1 MAANR
6 RRNLEQPLKRRVAVR
21 QPRKTILIFSEGE
34 RTEPEYLDALKRQ
47 PRVRDIAPVDL
58 RVETGHGGS
67 VPMTLVSWRLM
78 HAGRLSMKRLRST
91 NSGAYSTS
99 SGPGTIPAC
108 KTPSNRRA
116 RVASNSRSPSNPCFE
131 LWLVLHFQ
139 DHSAWLDNDP
149 ARRLRRSLDGSGDK
163 GIDAA
168 TYMPLVRDAAR
179 RAEELDERHRRNGTA
194 FPHDNPSSGMHR
206 LLTTIEH
213 RRAP

>member
-1 MAANR
+1 
-6 RRNLEQPLKRRVAVR
+6 
-21 QPRKTILIFSEGE
+21 
-34 RTEPEYLDALKRQ
+34 
-47 PRVRDIAPVDL
+47 
-58 RVETGHGGS
+58 
-67 VPMTLVSWRLM
+67 MTLVSLAADARRKALDEEAEIDEFWCLFDVEWPRNHPGLQD
-78 HAGRLSMKRLRST
+78 AVEQARQ
-91 NSGAYSTS
+91 SGVELA
-99 SGPGTIPAC
+99 I
-108 KTPSNRRA
+108 
-116 RVASNSRSPSNPCFE
+116 SNPCFE

-213 RRAP
+213 CRAP